1 MPGPV
6 DVIFAA
12 SLAIAASLDGTTAAG
27 AFCPVAF
34 KSCTDVCTT
43 AADDDAAV
51 AELASCAPPATFW

>member
-12 SLAIAASLDGTTAAG
+12 SLAIAASLDGTTAAV
-27 AFCPVAF
+27 AFCPVVAF

-43 AADDDAAV
+43 AADDAAV